1 MKNTKLLLLMA
12 IVSVVALYVGLMDH
26 SSGPAAIDAS
36 QPVPVAAPVAM
47 QLPVSAPQMT
57 TEPQQ
62 PPEQQTAV
70 LGPTAP
76 NTADPVPPN
85 YFPRTLK
92 VFEGH
97 WQGMDAR
104 LLTVELA
111 RKLNFPVGLRGA
123 LLGEVTLNAAQAGLL
138 AGDVIVKVE
147 DVPIATIEDL
157 QEASRMVMNR
167 NEVHLT
173 VIRKDGHA
181 FRTLGLTL
189 RAERGL
195 GFVQVEGAPMI
206 QPGDPRPHPYR
217 GQCTDC
223 HTVGTGLELAPD
235 PDLISLPPPVISRNV
250 ASGGVSPHENR
261 GPCEACHVIR

>member
-1 MKNTKLLLLMA
+1 MMISPKFLILAA
-12 IVSVVALYVGLMDH
+12 IVSAVALYMGLADH
-26 SSGPAAIDAS
+26 NDGAPPLRTAAVAS
-36 QPVPVAAPVAM
+36 APMAVLPVPVAAPMV
-47 QLPVSAPQMT
+47 PQPMMV
-57 TEPQQ
+57 PD
-62 PPEQQTAV
+62 PPAA

-76 NTADPVPPN
+76 TSSDPVPPN
-85 YFPRTLK
+85 YIPRRLK

-97 WQGMDAR
+97 WQGLDAR

-111 RKLNFPVGLRGA
+111 RKLQFPQGLRGA
-123 LLGEVTLNAAQAGLL
+123 LLGEVTLNAANAGLY
-138 AGDVIVKVE
+138 AGDVITKVE
-147 DVPIATIEDL
+147 DVPISSIEDL

-167 NEVHLT
+167 SEAHLT
-173 VIRKDGHA
+173 VLRKDGHT
-181 FRTLGLTL
+181 FRTLILTL

-223 HTVGTGLELAPD
+223 HTVGTGFELAPD
-235 PDLISLPPPVISRNV
+235 PDLISLPPPVISRKT
-250 ASGGVSPHENR
+250 ADGGISPHEDR